1 MHLVKI
7 VYIEDNISNMT
18 LVRKIIDL
26 VDSIEMVGASTGG
39 EGIELVRSTL
49 PDIVLLDI
57 NLPDMDGFS
66 VLRTLKE
73 DSSTERIPVVALTA
87 SATRAEVLEGRK
99 LGFDRY
105 LTKPFNIKEFL
116 DLLSNLAPT
125 AEALKL

>member
-1 MHLVKI
+1 MHAVKI

-26 VDSIEMVGASTGG
+26 VDSIEMVGASTGA

-125 AEALKL
+125 AEATKL